1 MESLYALA
9 DNREYLVGI
18 EALIAIEMI
27 ICKIGGLSVCDRVE
41 EPASEYGSEELKERQ
56 EAEELLE
63 IVRQTSQ
70 RLRELGVS
78 DETIR
83 KYCCSG
89 NPNQPERIHI
99 TEWYSILLPD
109 RGNVEIKMRPLA
121 KTLFILFLRHPEGI
135 TFKDLSDYRKEIYEI
150 YGCVSSRTDMEA
162 MSKSLERLMNPCDNA
177 VNINRSRVSEALGRY
192 FERSRL
198 GQYVIAGQAG
208 EPKNIA
214 LDRSYVSWGTN
225 SQDRFSK
232 SYPEKTA
239 CSA

>member
-1 MESLYALA
+1 MEKMTDINHDIS
-9 DNREYLVGI
+9 I
-18 EALIAIEMI
+18 EALIVIDALCYEEPAN
-27 ICKIGGLSVCDRVE
+27 CVE
-41 EPASEYGSEELKERQ
+41 EPAIDYGSEELKERQ

-63 IVRQTSQ
+63 IVRLTSQ

-78 DETIR
+78 NETIR
-83 KYCCSG
+83 EYCCSC

-135 TFKDLSDYRKEIYEI
+135 TFKALSDYRKELYEI
-150 YGCVSSRTDMEA
+150 YGCISGRTNLEA
-162 MSKSLERLMNPCDNA
+162 MSKSLEKLMDPCDNA
-177 VNINRSRVSEALGRY
+177 ININRSRVSEALGRY

-208 EPKNIA
+208 KLKTIS

-225 SQDRFSK
+225 SQDRFFRPN
-232 SYPEKTA
+232 PEKSA